1 MREKKY
7 HIYLTDDEQ
16 SRVIQ
21 SLINLKNNLIAQG
34 RYTDAVDD
42 VLCKVLGAKKKTHI
56 STITPFAPLSISL

>member
-21 SLINLKNNLIAQG
+21 SLINLKNKQ
-34 RYTDAVDD
+34 
-42 VLCKVLGAKKKTHI
+42 KKLQRGKNY
-56 STITPFAPLSISL
+56 SICVKLRKLE

>member
-21 SLINLKNNLIAQG
+21 SLINLKNNLLAQG

-42 VLCKVLGAKKKTHI
+42 VLCKVLGAKKKKLKI
-56 STITPFAPLSISL
+56 EYI

>member
-42 VLCKVLGAKKKTHI
+42 VLCKVLTARKKKVKI
-56 STITPFAPLSISL
+56 

>member
-7 HIYLTDDEQ
+7 HIYLTDDKQ

-42 VLCKVLGAKKKTHI
+42 VLCKVLTAKKKKVKI
-56 STITPFAPLSISL
+56 

>member
-7 HIYLTDDEQ
+7 HIYLTNDEQ

-42 VLCKVLGAKKKTHI
+42 VLCKVLGAKKKKLKI
-56 STITPFAPLSISL
+56 EYI